1 MVQNQIIVNH
11 SYIIHN
17 HPGIA
22 RQIQFGSCWVQ
33 HRQILQTSNPNEA
46 LEFRVAPKR
55 PTCAVQP
62 NTITSQQTSAC
73 IDTFNMFKEETCRP
87 KHRRCSTKLTRTVSV
102 QHRASIVR
110 KDDACWHWQQQ
121 DLFHVGS
128 RCFTLFHQISV
139 VFVYFLLV
147 YLVGGFKDLLF
158 SITKRGC
165 HPSQWLSG
173 WMSF

>member
-46 LEFRVAPKR
+46 LEFRVAPRDQHAQFNQTQSHHNKHR
-55 PTCAVQP
+55 HVLTPSTCSRRRLV
-62 NTITSQQTSAC
+62 
-73 IDTFNMFKEETCRP
+73 RP

-165 HPSQWLSG
+165 HPSQ
-173 WMSF
+173 